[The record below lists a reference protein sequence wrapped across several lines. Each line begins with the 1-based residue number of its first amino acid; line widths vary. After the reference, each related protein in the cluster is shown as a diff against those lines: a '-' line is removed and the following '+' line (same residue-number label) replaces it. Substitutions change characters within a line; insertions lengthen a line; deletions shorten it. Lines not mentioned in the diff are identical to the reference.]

1 MKIANFGLFLVI
13 GYLTVPSIAQAD
25 DVSLMC
31 DSSERS
37 ENSAHLM
44 CTPEQYGFTYNQNS
58 GQFSP
63 LPPALGNHVG
73 PTISEASDSPHRR
86 APRDVLGELETL
98 TGSPFG
104 GAAYGAMRSI
114 GASHEDSMNAGRA
127 ASHIDEIGGAHR
139 GRSRIRSWPAR
150 NMNRNSDRWGSE
162 YRF

>member
-1 MKIANFGLFLVI
+1 MKIADFGLFLVI
-13 GYLTVPSIAQAD
+13 GYLTVPSIAHAD
-25 DVSLMC
+25 DLSLMC
-31 DSSERS
+31 HSSDIFQ
-37 ENSAHLM
+37 NSTDLM

-63 LPPALGNHVG
+63 LPPALENHVG
-73 PTISEASDSPHRR
+73 PTISEASDGPHSTT
-86 APRDVLGELETL
+86 PRDVLGELEIL

-127 ASHIDEIGGAHR
+127 ASLIDEIGGAHR
-139 GRSRIRSWPAR
+139 GRSQTRPWPTR
-150 NMNRNSDRWGSE
+150 NMNRNSRRWGSE